1 MSQLPGERELLPLLL
16 AAGATFHKMRHLGR
30 RVGAVSEEGGGV
42 WGLMRSLAL
51 DGPQTVPQLARARP
65 VTRQH
70 IQTLVNGLLDDGLVR
85 LIDNPRHKRS
95 RLVALTAAGK
105 RRYEKLDQAVLAL
118 TRRLAPAISAEE
130 CAAALRVL
138 ARINEALDR
147 LIAADEP

>member
-1 MSQLPGERELLPLLL
+1 MSKPPGERELLELLL

-30 RVGAVSEEGGGV
+30 RVGAVSEDGGGV

-51 DGPQTVPQLARARP
+51 DGPQTVPQLARTRP

-70 IQTLVNGLLDDGLVR
+70 IQTLVNGLLDDGLVK

-105 RRYEKLDQAVLAL
+105 GHYKKLDRAVLAL
-118 TRRLAPAISAEE
+118 TRRLTPAISVEE
-130 CAAALRVL
+130 GTTALRVL
-138 ARINEALDR
+138 ARVNEALDR
-147 LIAADEP
+147 LIAADKP